1 MTWMRFD
8 PDRFWS
14 EDLVERMDM
23 DAAGLLL
30 WLISRSWKMGAIR
43 DDPAHYKAI
52 LRGKCK
58 GFDRLWPIVRAAFD
72 ECEDGLRVAWVEEE
86 RESASRR
93 LRSDASRQALQRTR
107 RGMSRRSHA
116 GVTRDST
123 VSHAPTDET
132 DETRRTVTPP
142 SPRKRG
148 ATPKLPSDW
157 WLPVF
162 AEFPDLDTPEAREA
176 FVSLLRSR
184 TDRGDSRWTPKRLR
198 SKLREFAGFDGAVFA
213 RSVALTESNGWKG
226 CFPPKPGSAQNGAMD
241 WLYGGKAEPRT
252 VDVKG
257 EVR

>member
-1 MTWMRFD
+1 MTWMQLD
-8 PDRFWS
+8 PDDFW
-14 EDLVERMDM
+14 EPDEVAVMGLE
-23 DAAGLLL
+23 AAGLLWFML
-30 WLISRSWKMGAIR
+30 CRSWKTGGMK
-43 DDPAHYKAI
+43 DDPE
-52 LRGKCK
+52 
-58 GFDRLWPIVRAAFD
+58 LW
-72 ECEDGLRVAWVEEE
+72 
-86 RESASRR
+86 RR
-93 LRSDASRQALQRTR
+93 LTAGRTR
-107 RGMSRRSHA
+107 RFDALWPVVRGALSQVEGELRCDWLEEKRSQVA
-116 GVTRDST
+116 AKLRNDAQRQKQKRLSKRQNAERPSDVTRTS
-123 VSHAPTDET
+123 VSRGE
-132 DETRRTVTPP
+132 EKRGEERRDTPP

-148 ATPKLPSDW
+148 ATPKLPPDW